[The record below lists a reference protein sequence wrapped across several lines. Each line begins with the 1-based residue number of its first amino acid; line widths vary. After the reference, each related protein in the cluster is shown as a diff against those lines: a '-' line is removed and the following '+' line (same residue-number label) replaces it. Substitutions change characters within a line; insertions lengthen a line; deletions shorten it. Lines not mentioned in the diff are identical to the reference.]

1 MWIRKR
7 LLEILEKT
15 DTNLR
20 IYLSILIISWVFIII
35 YLIKCENEKQNTQEF
50 YFHKLEKSKIE

>member
-1 MWIRKR
+1 MLRK
-7 LLEILEKT
+7 LLFFYKQS
-15 DTNLR
+15 DKNLK